1 MSGPCATLLS
11 MQFSHTE
18 AAPPL
23 RPGSGAPDALGSGA
37 TAGRMA
43 AAVVGAGVV
52 SLAAWFALRATS
64 LPAFNTSMVARA
76 LATAG
81 AFAVVLLTALL
92 LWLWHRDTPG
102 SRPTWRRWLT
112 QAVAVLS
119 PAGLVVAAL
128 GVPLSATRLYLD
140 GIQVDQGFRTQFLSR
155 MAAELGHHDMNY
167 LDLPSFYPL
176 GWFWLGG
183 RMANV
188 LGMPGWEVYQPWAI
202 VSLAAGAAALVPLW
216 QKLTGSLPLATAI
229 AAVTTAVV
237 LTLTPDEPYA
247 ALVALFVPAA
257 AAMSSRALRGSWPAT
272 VALAVYLGISATF
285 YTLFTAISALSVVV
299 FALVLWARRWRDL
312 TALVHLAVIGVGAC
326 LIALVSWGPYLY
338 NLVFGDYVVNSTA
351 NRFLPVEGTVFPL
364 PFFAFSLV
372 GLLSLVGL
380 VFVLLRFR
388 NLNYTGLFIAAV
400 VSYVWALA
408 SMLATLAGT
417 SLLGFRLEVIIT
429 LIFVTA
435 GVLALPEIRLW
446 AADVAFPA
454 REKPA
459 ARSIAATVVAIVM
472 GTATLAMVQQIPKEN
487 EPHIDQAYADTDG
500 YGERAD
506 RFPPDPGQY
515 YGDIVD
521 FLGEHG
527 YAPTETVVYTDEIN
541 FMAYNP
547 FYGFNAFTSHYANPL
562 GEFDLRNEAL
572 AAWSEGSFAE
582 LAEPD
587 AFLAALDDA
596 QWRAPEAFIFRGDL
610 DTPEEPWK
618 THIAHDIFPS
628 EPNVRYEA
636 LFFNPETFDSPAW
649 SVEQIGP
656 FVVAV
661 RNQ

>member
-1 MSGPCATLLS
+1 
-11 MQFSHTE
+11 MQFSQTE
-18 AAPPL
+18 TAPPL
-23 RPGSGAPDALGSGA
+23 RPSSGAPDALSSGT
-37 TAGRMA
+37 TAWRMA

-52 SLAAWFALRATS
+52 SLAAWYALRATS
-64 LPAFNTSMVARA
+64 FPAFNTSMVPRA

-81 AFAVVLLTALL
+81 GFAVVLVTALL
-92 LWLWHRDTPG
+92 LWLWHREAAG
-102 SRPTWRRWLT
+102 ARPVWRRVLT
-112 QAVAVLS
+112 EVVAVLS
-119 PAGLVVAAL
+119 PAGLVVATL

-167 LDLPSFYPL
+167 LGLPSFYPL

-183 RMANV
+183 RMATL

-216 QKLTGSLPLATAI
+216 RKLTGSLPLATAI

-257 AAMSSRALRGSWPAT
+257 AAMSSRALRGSWTAT
-272 VALAVYLGISATF
+272 AALAVYLGISATF
-285 YTLFTAISALSVVV
+285 YTLFTAISAASVVV

-312 TALVHLAVIGVGAC
+312 TALVHLVVIGVGAC
-326 LIALVSWGPYLY
+326 LIALISWGPYLAA
-338 NLVFGDYVVNSTA
+338 LVFGDYEAISTA

-380 VFVLLRFR
+380 VFLLMRFR
-388 NLNYTGLFIAAV
+388 QLTYTGLFVTAI
-400 VSYVWALA
+400 VSYLWVLA
-408 SMLATLAGT
+408 SMLASLAGT
-417 SLLGFRLEVIIT
+417 SLLGFRLEVVVT

-435 GVLALPEIRLW
+435 GLLALPEIRLW
-446 AADVAFPA
+446 AADVAAPA
-454 REKPA
+454 GEKTA
-459 ARSIAATVVAIVM
+459 ARSIAATVLAIVL
-472 GTATLAMVQQIPKEN
+472 GTATLSLVQQIPKEN
-487 EPHIDQAYADTDG
+487 ERHIDQAYADTDG

-515 YGDIVD
+515 YGEIVD
-521 FLGEHG
+521 YLGEHG

-541 FMAYNP
+541 FMAFNP

-572 AAWSEGSFAE
+572 ASWSAGSFEE
-582 LAEPD
+582 LSSPD
-587 AFLAALDDA
+587 EFLAALDGV
-596 QWRAPEAFIFRGDL
+596 QWRAPDAFIFRGDL
-610 DTPEEPWK
+610 STSTPEEPWK

-636 LFFNPETFDSPAW
+636 LFFNPEAFDSPAW
-649 SVEQIGP
+649 DVEQIGP

-661 RNQ
+661 RIQGDEK